1 MKRISAGAVKFQF
14 WFTEFVQTI
23 DMANDNDDFAL
34 LRQQILAKNTFHA
47 SSPARLE
54 TMTGV
59 VLRRVSSLTPEMRR
73 LVDQLDPVNQR
84 IVNLIAIMNTEQL
97 MYTFMYNVFR
107 PELIL
112 GDRKI
117 EDYEISAFFKK
128 LPLEHQEAAQWTDQ
142 TLKRLRSTVT
152 NYMRNA
158 QVVKDYKDMLVVENY
173 LLDDRLANQLR
184 EESHMDYLAILTGR
198 TS

>member
-1 MKRISAGAVKFQF
+1 MKRISASAVQYQF
-14 WFTEFVQTI
+14 WFNEFVQTV
-23 DMANDNDDFAL
+23 DMANEDDNFEV
-34 LRQQILAKNTFHA
+34 LRQQILTDNTFHA
-47 SSPARLE
+47 SSLARLKS
-54 TMTGV
+54 TVNV
-59 VLRRVSSLTPEMRR
+59 VLRRASSLTPEMRE
-73 LVDQLDPVNQR
+73 LFEQLDPVNQR

-97 MYTFMYNVFR
+97 MYTFMYDVFR